1 MVARTQARAWVFL
14 NMDSKVERPYAPPW
28 PWAQDRLGLRWDV
41 QCFHVGG
48 LTHESTVHCVPFPAS
63 DLAACPQFSK
73 FCTVWFLPLVNQGL
87 LIFLLCFRLGPRA
100 GGRVSCPPCL
110 AVCLLLFDFAK
121 RFPTEVRGL
130 DGLLYR
136 FLRRSQ
142 LPSCLQ
148 PRIMAYPALA
158 PGFLVWV
165 PQWLEHRVT
174 APEPGWRVK
183 DGLV

>member
-1 MVARTQARAWVFL
+1 M
-14 NMDSKVERPYAPPW
+14 
-28 PWAQDRLGLRWDV
+28 

-63 DLAACPQFSK
+63 DLAACPQFSE
-73 FCTVWFLPLVNQGL
+73 FRTVWFLPLVNQGL
-87 LIFLLCFRLGPRA
+87 LIFLLSFRLGPRA

-165 PQWLEHRVT
+165 PQWLEHRMT